1 MFTITLARSGLTTMS
16 ITSGLAHKEVFDI
29 AIDSSG
35 RVWIATADGASLLE
49 GGAWKTFQTNQSRIT
64 YDALRAVAVE

>member
-1 MFTITLARSGLTTMS
+1 MS
-16 ITSGLAHKEVFDI
+16 FTSGLAYNEVFDI

-49 GGAWKTFQTNQSRIT
+49 GGAWRTFQTNQSDIT
-64 YDALRAVAVE
+64 YDALRTVAVE